1 MFRGRAKI
9 VSIIISSN
17 LAIFALWFS
26 ASFGYTDP
34 EFLERN
40 FLVSWTALADGRW
53 WTLLTSAFS
62 HILTFHIFLNMYAL
76 MGFGPI
82 IEGTLGSMRFLR
94 FYLLASV
101 VASAAHAI
109 VSAKLVGNPD
119 LPALGASGAV
129 SGVVLLFSLLFPK
142 QKILLMGFI
151 PVPAFFGSVLI
162 IGLDLWGLWAQAG
175 GGGLPIG
182 HGAHLGGAFTGA
194 VYYFLIVRP
203 QIKRHQAV
211 QEAAQATAHSVYDRS
226 AVPVSFANQEPHGE
240 SGRENHDPE
249 RDRQ

>member
-1 MFRGRAKI
+1 MFPGRAKI
-9 VSIIISSN
+9 VSLIISAN

-26 ASFGYTDP
+26 ASFGYMDP

-101 VASAAHAI
+101 VSSAAHAA
-109 VSAKLVGNPD
+109 VSAQLVGNPD

-129 SGVVLLFSLLFPK
+129 SGVILLFSLLYPT
-142 QKILLMGFI
+142 QKILIMGII
-151 PVPAFFGSVLI
+151 PVPAFFGSILI

-194 VYYFLIVRP
+194 AYYLFSLRP
-203 QIKRHQAV
+203 QIKRHLA
-211 QEAAQATAHSVYDRS
+211 ERAAYESL
-226 AVPVSFANQEPHGE
+226 AVPVSFTDEEPHRE
-240 SGRENHDPE
+240 SGGENHDP
-249 RDRQ
+249 DRYRQ

>member
-1 MFRGRAKI
+1 MFRDRAKI
-9 VSIIISSN
+9 VSLIVSAN

-26 ASFGYTDP
+26 ASMGYMDP

-94 FYLLASV
+94 FYLLASIV
-101 VASAAHAI
+101 SSAAHAI

-129 SGVVLLFSLLFPK
+129 SGVILLFSLLYPK
-142 QKILLMGFI
+142 QKILIMGFI
-151 PVPAFFGSVLI
+151 PVPAFFGSILI

-194 VYYFLIVRP
+194 LYYLVILRP
-203 QIKRHQAV
+203 QIRRNL
-211 QEAAQATAHSVYDRS
+211 AARS
-226 AVPVSFANQEPHGE
+226 AYEELGVPVAFTHEEPHGE
-240 SGRENHDPE
+240 GRREHHDPD

>member
-1 MFRGRAKI
+1 MFPGRAKI
-9 VSIIISSN
+9 VSLIISAN

-26 ASFGYTDP
+26 ASLGYMDP
-34 EFLERN
+34 EFLEQN
-40 FLVSWTALADGRW
+40 FLVSWTAISEGRW

-76 MGFGPI
+76 MGFGPT
-82 IEGTLGSMRFLR
+82 IEATLGSMRFLR

-101 VASAAHAI
+101 ISSAAHAV

-129 SGVVLLFSLLFPK
+129 SGVILLFSLLYPK
-142 QKILLMGFI
+142 QKILIMGLI
-151 PVPAFFGSVLI
+151 PVPAFFGSILI

-194 VYYFLIVRP
+194 AYYLLILRP
-203 QIKRHQAV
+203 QIRRHLAERAAF
-211 QEAAQATAHSVYDRS
+211 EAL
-226 AVPVSFANQEPHGE
+226 AVPVAFADEEPHRQNGGE
-240 SGRENHDPE
+240 DHD
-249 RDRQ
+249 RDRHGQ